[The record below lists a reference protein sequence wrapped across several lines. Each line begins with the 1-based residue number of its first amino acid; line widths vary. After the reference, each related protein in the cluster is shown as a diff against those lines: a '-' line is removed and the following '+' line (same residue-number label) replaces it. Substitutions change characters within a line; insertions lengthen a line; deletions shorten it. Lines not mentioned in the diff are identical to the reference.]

1 MLNISALAQ
10 SKAIRQFIKYVIVG
24 CIVTGIDLVAL
35 HLSFRILNVPI
46 KLSVIIG
53 FMCGNVSS
61 FIFNKYYTF
70 RNLSPAIIR
79 QYIKYFVT
87 SMTGLLLTLL
97 LMTLFYEHLN
107 LFSGLI
113 DNNYLLCKMLV
124 AVIVMFWNFTVIRH
138 WTLADYNLSYIP
150 PLSEYGKES
159 QCHLSIVIPAY
170 NEQDRLPATLD
181 SIYKWLDSK
190 NFSYEI
196 LVVNDGSTDGMIQTL
211 KEEYQGK
218 PGLQVWS
225 LPHNMGKGAAVR
237 EGMLLA
243 SGEYRLFMDADNQI
257 HIDELDAFL
266 KIAQNNRVLVGSKY
280 IASDTRRDEI
290 SASRVFVSRLGN
302 IIIRQLLSLELKDT
316 QCGFKLFPAH
326 VAEAVFRMQMLGRF
340 AFDVEILSLVQLFG
354 IEIVELPIKLYPASQ
369 SRVRTLKDSI
379 NVFVDLLRIKINI
392 WRRKYKVSSL
402 RNQASELKVIREV

>member
-1 MLNISALAQ
+1 
-10 SKAIRQFIKYVIVG
+10 
-24 CIVTGIDLVAL
+24 
-35 HLSFRILNVPI
+35 
-46 KLSVIIG
+46 
-53 FMCGNVSS
+53 
-61 FIFNKYYTF
+61 
-70 RNLSPAIIR
+70 
-79 QYIKYFVT
+79 
-87 SMTGLLLTLL
+87 
-97 LMTLFYEHLN
+97 
-107 LFSGLI
+107 
-113 DNNYLLCKMLV
+113 
-124 AVIVMFWNFTVIRH
+124 
-138 WTLADYNLSYIP
+138 
-150 PLSEYGKES
+150 
-159 QCHLSIVIPAY
+159 
-170 NEQDRLPATLD
+170 
-181 SIYKWLDSK
+181 
-190 NFSYEI
+190 
-196 LVVNDGSTDGMIQTL
+196 MIQTL

-225 LPHNMGKGAAVR
+225 LPQNMGKGSAVR

-266 KIAQNNRVLVGSKY
+266 EISQSNRVVVGSKY

-369 SRVRTLKDSI
+369 SRVRTMKDSI
-379 NVFVDLLRIKINI
+379 NVFVDLLKIKINI
-392 WRRKYKVSSL
+392 WRRQYKVSTL
-402 RNQASELKVIREV
+402 KKQASEVKAVREV